1 MCLIK
6 LEILDV
12 CQAAQEIG
20 IAIDADGLLEDRA
33 VVKSNNLQIE
43 DSFLQDPDVYNMLT
57 LKFQMKMEGYTM
69 YVDKYILPLEA

>member
-6 LEILDV
+6 PEIFDV
-12 CQAAQEIG
+12 CQAAQEI
-20 IAIDADGLLEDRA
+20 GLLEDRA

-43 DSFLQDPDVYNMLT
+43 DSSLQDPDVYNMLT

-69 YVDKYILPLEA
+69 YVDKYIEA